1 MLTARRITIAVILGI
16 TFVFAL
22 AGWRLFTG
30 ESEKVTNARAS
41 APVPV
46 VKALASAPAAN
57 EAPTALNQ
65 VELAQQL
72 LVDDLQVMERR
83 FARQDAEIKR
93 LKAELDALSQKYD
106 ALASIAATA
115 AKEARPEPV
124 AQPPKKKKKRV
135 VKRPPSKKKGAKT

>member
-41 APVPV
+41 VPV